1 MNKNE
6 YRFLFQITRGMRY
19 FLNIL
24 SQNAGL
30 KKKNQEMWKDACNTC
45 SRLFEYSQI
54 STYTETE
61 KLEEPK
67 THGEI

>member
-1 MNKNE
+1 LNKNE

-30 KKKNQEMWKDACNTC
+30 KKKIRKCGKMLVILAADFLN
-45 SRLFEYSQI
+45 I
-54 STYTETE
+54 
-61 KLEEPK
+61 PK
-67 THGEI
+67 SPHIQRQRN